1 LKAVIWGG
9 QGQGLRFVGVYEAK
23 VDKVGRLTV
32 PRDVREVLEAGDPG
46 AKARAAD
53 AARGDA
59 GKVRLVLAWGDTRFP
74 YVTGYTFEGHQNIA
88 EALDA
93 LDPDDPRVAEL
104 TSKLIE
110 KSETIRVDEDGR
122 CVLGKRLRER
132 LGFIDA
138 DGTPGEGMVVFAGR
152 GSYLRLW
159 PQAAYEAAEAAEGAA
174 TAAEATVLRPGE
186 DPVQALKRRPRG

>member
-1 LKAVIWGG
+1 
-9 QGQGLRFVGVYEAK
+9 LRFGGVYEAK
-23 VDKVGRLTV
+23 VDRVGRLTV
-32 PRDVREVLEAGDPG
+32 PRDVREVLEAGDPVG
-46 AKARAAD
+46 RARSGETGKGETGKGEAA
-53 AARGDA
+53 
-59 GKVRLVLAWGDTRFP
+59 KVRLVLAWGDMRFP
-74 YVTGYTFEGHQNIA
+74 YVTGYTFDGHQDIA

-132 LGFIDA
+132 LGFIEA

>member
-1 LKAVIWGG
+1 M
-9 QGQGLRFVGVYEAK
+9 RFGGVYEAK

-46 AKARAAD
+46 WKARSGDGGKGEAA
-53 AARGDA
+53 
-59 GKVRLVLAWGDTRFP
+59 KVRLVLAWGDTRFP
-74 YVTGYTFEGHQNIA
+74 YVTGYTFDGHQDIA

-132 LGFIDA
+132 LGLVDA
-138 DGTPGEGMVVFAGR
+138 DGAPGEGMVVFAGR
-152 GSYLRLW
+152 GGYLRLW

-174 TAAEATVLRPGE
+174 PGEATVLRAGE